1 MRPQRIVDVIRLQRA
16 LGRSQAALRTR
27 QEERLRAL
35 VRHAYRRV
43 PYYRSLLDGLGLRP
57 EDIAGLDDLP
67 RLPLLSR
74 AALQG
79 APPAAF
85 LAEGLRA
92 RDRVAVSTS
101 GTTGEPLKMIY
112 RRRDWTVMNLTWVR
126 AFLAAG
132 MSPWQKRAAF
142 VGRRDRAEG
151 RQWYERLGLWRR
163 LDVSTWLDPGA
174 WVEAVRAFRPD
185 ALVGYAMTLRVFA
198 EAVRASGAADVRP
211 RFVFSTGGM
220 LDEGTRRVLREV
232 FGAAVIDVFASVEGG
247 CLAWECPA
255 CGGYHVSQDTL
266 IVEVLK
272 DGRPARPGESGE
284 AVITNLHSWA
294 MPLLRYRSGDQVVV
308 SEKEPVCGRRLALL
322 SGLQGRI
329 NDCVVFASG
338 ERISSQPFY
347 FAIQDVPGVRRWRVR
362 QESIDR
368 LLVEIAPG
376 PEFDESSARAILA
389 GLADL
394 VRGRMS
400 VELSR
405 VASFPFDPDR
415 KFRQVESRIGSPS

>member
-1 MRPQRIVDVIRLQRA
+1 MRPQQIADVIRLQRA
-16 LGRSQAALRTR
+16 QGRSPDVLRAG
-27 QEERLRAL
+27 QEGKLRAL

-43 PYYRSLLDGLGLRP
+43 PYYKRLLDGLGLRP

-74 AALQG
+74 AVLQG
-79 APPAAF
+79 ASPGEL

-92 RDRVAVSTS
+92 RDCVAVSTS

-132 MSPWQKRAAF
+132 MSPRHKRAAF
-142 VGRRDRAEG
+142 VGRRERAEG
-151 RQWYERLGLWRR
+151 RHWYERLGLWRR
-163 LDVSTWLDPGA
+163 LDVSTWLDPGT
-174 WVEAVRAFRPD
+174 WVEAVRGFRPE
-185 ALVGYAMTLRVFA
+185 ALVGYTMTLRVFA
-198 EAVRASGAADVRP
+198 EAVRAAGAADIRP
-211 RFVFSTGGM
+211 RFVFSTGGA
-220 LDEGTRRVLREV
+220 LGHGTRRILRDV
-232 FGAAVIDVFASVEGG
+232 FGAAVVDVFASVEGG
-247 CLAWECPA
+247 CLAWECPT

-272 DGRPARPGESGE
+272 DGRPAGPGESGE

-294 MPLLRYRSGDQVVV
+294 MPLIRYRTGDQVVV
-308 SEKEPVCGRRLALL
+308 SEREPVCGRKLALL

-329 NDCVVFASG
+329 NDCIVFASG

-368 LLVEIAPG
+368 LLVEIEPG
-376 PEFDESSARAILA
+376 PGFDDSSARLIQA
-389 GLADL
+389 GLTDL

-405 VASFPFDPDR
+405 VSSFPFDPDR